1 MKYNYHFVIIKCA
14 TVGDTDFELGQDLI
28 VAALRFTVLV
38 YLWHFFIKFRS
49 LMNNVNLYRKY
60 RPNTLAEVVGQ
71 TNIVQTLENEI
82 SMNKLTHAYLFSGPR
97 GCGKTSI
104 AKIFSKLV
112 NDVTIDNSYVDIWE
126 MDAASNNGVEEIRKV
141 IESVN
146 YLPVE
151 LKYKVYIIDEVH
163 MLSKA
168 AFNALLKT
176 LEEPP
181 AYAIFILATT
191 EIQKIPPTIISRCQ
205 RFDFNRISIDDMVKR
220 MSEILSI
227 ENITYEEDALIK
239 VASLADGAMRDA
251 LSILESVISNSGSVT
266 VDNINKVLNIVDKL
280 SIDKILN
287 YIDNKD
293 VVSVINLY
301 EELKIKGIDDIRF
314 LNDIITVIKDKII
327 NDGIYYYSKFL
338 PLLTEASVNIE
349 YSKAKSLVL
358 EILFI
363 ELCDLDPNTTGQA
376 RSNIKP
382 TTQEVRQVP
391 HIVELKTTTPVEAPV
406 SNIVELNTN
415 SVEEVATSNIKLEIK
430 QPATEKVIEI
440 KKPTKE
446 LKPEEIDLIDD
457 LFASSSNSDDFE
469 EVKTQVVE
477 ETNVIEP
484 KMPVVEDKQV
494 VETNTPVET
503 KEPVIVNYEE
513 NDESFKLDKVVEKV
527 VTEQIGFI
535 DVLKAATA
543 IDKERYI
550 NNKVSFI
557 TEANNQN
564 LRSIGIF
571 FEECNIVAASTNSV
585 IISTNDTFITDF
597 NKKIKEIS
605 DIITSVDNTCKYVFL
620 IGEYEWSQKRSR
632 YIQELKKEQT
642 IYDVAVNNFGQNIVR
657 KV

>member
-1 MKYNYHFVIIKCA
+1 
-14 TVGDTDFELGQDLI
+14 
-28 VAALRFTVLV
+28 
-38 YLWHFFIKFRS
+38 
-49 LMNNVNLYRKY
+49 MNNVNLYRKY
-60 RPNTLAEVVGQ
+60 RPNTLNEVVGQ

-82 SMNKLTHAYLFSGPR
+82 KMNKLTHAYLFSGPR

-141 IESVN
+141 IDSVN

-191 EIQKIPPTIISRCQ
+191 EIQKIPATIISRCQ

-220 MSEILSI
+220 MDEILVL
-227 ENITYEEDALIK
+227 ENISFETDALVK

-251 LSILESVISNSGSVT
+251 LSILESIISNSGDVT
-266 VDNINKVLNIVDKL
+266 IDNINKVLNIVDNE

-327 NDGIYYYSKFL
+327 NEGIYYYSKFL

-349 YSKAKSLVL
+349 FSKAKSLVM

-363 ELCDLDPNTTGQA
+363 ELCDLDPSTTGIS
-376 RSNIKP
+376 RSITKP
-382 TTQEVRQVP
+382 IVEEAKQVTN
-391 HIVELKTTTPVEAPV
+391 IVELKTTPVVELATN
-406 SNIVELNTN
+406 NIVELEPNVV
-415 SVEEVATSNIKLEIK
+415 VEEPVIN
-430 QPATEKVIEI
+430 KVVEL
-440 KKPTKE
+440 KPTKE
-446 LKPEEIDLIDD
+446 LQPEEVSLIDD
-457 LFASSSNSDDFE
+457 LFAPTPIVEIVEEAIIKEPSVEEPVFE
-469 EVKTQVVE
+469 EPVVTPEVE
-477 ETNVIEP
+477 EE
-484 KMPVVEDKQV
+484 VVS
-494 VETNTPVET
+494 TPVET

-513 NDESFKLDKVVEKV
+513 NPDSFKLDNVTEKIV
-527 VTEQIGFI
+527 KEQIGFI
-535 DVLKAATA
+535 DVLKGATA
-543 IDKERYI
+543 VDKERYI

-557 TEANNQN
+557 TAANNKN

-571 FEECNIVAASTNSV
+571 FEESNIVAASSNSV
-585 IISTNDTFITDF
+585 IISTNDTFINDF
-597 NKKIKEIS
+597 NKKLKEIS
-605 DIITSVDNTCKYVFL
+605 DIITGVDSTCEYVFL

-642 IYDVAVNNFGQNIVR
+642 IYDVAVNNFGHNIVR